1 MLYKLQ
7 DGQWALSKRSGKED
21 LTNEN
26 YSGGMEVETTSAEA
40 VTESE
45 IEE

>member
-7 DGQWALSKRSGKED
+7 DGQWALSKRLGEED
-21 LTNEN
+21 LTNES
-26 YSGGMEVETTSAEA
+26 YSGTEVETTSTEA
-40 VTESE
+40 VTESG